1 MNQHDRFA
9 DVVDSSAGIFDGS
22 TTGIAG
28 TQGGLTSFDS
38 PTTTSRQ
45 DGVAVG
51 MQCRGC
57 GRPVEM
63 LVEYPELVCIKYGI
77 SPHLV
82 FQLYPQLRRH
92 VQQVT
97 EWQYSQA
104 NQGWAP
110 MQPCASCRTWVPP
123 IFTQEEGERLL
134 AKARRSGWIT
144 SAGEKEMSDGAYSA
158 ATRAAQQLNR

>member
-1 MNQHDRFA
+1 MNNHDRFT
-9 DVVDSSAGIFDGS
+9 DVVDGSAGIFDGS

-28 TQGGLTSFDS
+28 TQGGLNSFDS

-63 LVEYPELVCIKYGI
+63 LVEYPELVCVRYGV

-82 FQLYPQLRRH
+82 FQLYPQLRSQVRE
-92 VQQVT
+92 VT

-110 MQPCASCRTWVPP
+110 VQTCASCRTWVPP
-123 IFTQEEGERLL
+123 IFTPEEAERLL
-134 AKARRSGWIT
+134 AKARRSGWLT
-144 SAGEKEMSDGAYSA
+144 SDGEKAMSAAAYNT